1 MRLAVLLFALASA
14 PAAQVVP
21 DADGAVQFGDDPLSA
36 LQIAADTSEAASR
49 ASLRIERARLALA
62 RDERRAVVGWRRWRP
77 QLDLFL
83 SVSTRGLAFP
93 SISSQGFDPAYAA
106 IARWPGDTWGVTVSW
121 SIDQVLDRRPVAR
134 ADAAVALAEA
144 RISLHHARR
153 EQREA
158 VARERALARAER
170 EAERRRRAQAVSDA
184 LAARLRVEAGFLAR
198 RLDAQRELLRLAEME
213 YEQGETDYAA
223 LARQRLAV
231 LAAEHAHASN
241 AARLTALDAAG
252 DPALALAD
260 LDETVRTDAGDAL
273 PSPTTRRDDR

>member
-1 MRLAVLLFALASA
+1 MRTVLLLAALASA

-21 DADGAVQFGDDPLSA
+21 GPPTAPPGDDPLSA
-36 LQIAADTSEAASR
+36 LQAAADTSEAAFR
-49 ASLRIERARLALA
+49 ASLRIEHARLALA
-62 RDERRAVVGWRRWRP
+62 RDERRAAVGWRRWRP

-93 SISSQGFDPAYAA
+93 SVSSGGFDPAYAA

-121 SIDQVLDRRPVAR
+121 SIDQVLDHRPAAR

-158 VARERALARAER
+158 AARRRAVARAER
-170 EAERRRRAQAVSDA
+170 EAERRRQAQAVSDA
-184 LAARLRVEAGFLAR
+184 LAARLRVEARFLAR
-198 RLDAQRELLRLAEME
+198 RLDAQRELLRLAQME
-213 YEQGETDYAA
+213 YEQGEADYAA

-241 AARLTALDAAG
+241 AARLTALDACPTCGAAG
-252 DPALALAD
+252 APAPALAD
-260 LDETVRTDAGDAL
+260 LDGTGEPAPPRDL
-273 PSPTTRRDDR
+273 PPRP